1 MVDILSCKL
10 YLASPR
16 KKEILGAIQNP
27 TNQELV
33 SQMKK
38 YLDDEFIDPKY
49 LVDDSGVEDGVD
61 REGSRETSEGDKNSS
76 KRMPSRPSGGK
87 FHKSSLG
94 SMPGEHYE
102 SDDDLSEEGTSE
114 GEDNNAASD
123 ELDDSI
129 DSAVFIGAS
138 VSIDKISI
146 DALKGTFN
154 SRQDCT
160 GVSRVAIKDSEL
172 WVYYNDDINL
182 NNVMTSVVDL
192 VSELGMTYLEF
203 NRLARSN
210 NAIVFDVI
218 KATDSVMKETK

>member
-10 YLASPR
+10 YLASSR
-16 KKEILGAIQNP
+16 KKEILGAIQDP

-49 LVDDSGVEDGVD
+49 LEHDANVSDDNPTGPST
-61 REGSRETSEGDKNSS
+61 EGEA
-76 KRMPSRPSGGK
+76 SRPQRRQSRPTSGK
-87 FHKSSLG
+87 FHKSSG
-94 SMPGEHYE
+94 GFMPGEHYE
-102 SDDDLSEEGTSE
+102 SDDDVSEEETSGSE
-114 GEDNNAASD
+114 SLSD
-123 ELDDSI
+123 YSEELDDAV
-129 DSAVFIGAS
+129 DSAVAIKAS
-138 VSIDKISI
+138 SSINRISI

-154 SRQDCT
+154 SRKDCV
-160 GVSRVAIKDSEL
+160 GVSRVAVKDSEL

-182 NNVMTSVVDL
+182 NNVMTAVVDL

-210 NAIVFDVI
+210 NAIVFDIVT
-218 KATDSVMKETK
+218 ATDSVVEAK

>member
-10 YLASPR
+10 YLASSR
-16 KKEILGAIQNP
+16 KKEILGAIQDP

-49 LVDDSGVEDGVD
+49 LERDADVSDANPTGPSTEDV
-61 REGSRETSEGDKNSS
+61 GSRPQ
-76 KRMPSRPSGGK
+76 RRQSRPTGGK
-87 FHKSSLG
+87 FHKSSG
-94 SMPGEHYE
+94 GVMPGEHYE
-102 SDDDLSEEGTSE
+102 SDDDVSEEGEDSGSE
-114 GEDNNAASD
+114 SLDNSSD
-123 ELDDSI
+123 ELDDAV
-129 DSAVFIGAS
+129 DSAVAIKAS
-138 VSIDKISI
+138 SSINRISI

-154 SRQDCT
+154 SRKDCV
-160 GVSRVAIKDSEL
+160 GVSRVAVKDSEL

-182 NNVMTSVVDL
+182 NNVMTAVVDL

-210 NAIVFDVI
+210 NAIVFDIVT
-218 KATDSVMKETK
+218 ATDSAVEAK